1 MAREGKEGATF
12 TWPQRVIMS
21 SVSLKA
27 FNRFPVRAT
36 EDMRDIGLRCQQLP
50 PMLLW
55 VDPNDSE
62 SNTAIENAI
71 KCVTHLR
78 RDGGSTTLLRSKAVK
93 PHSPDVWTNPRY
105 ALQPNERLTL
115 LRKDDPKDNDFAFV
129 RTSTG
134 VEGFVLPDNL
144 IEAKATRV
152 TRVTSTEE
160 ALAAIQGELR
170 AYVSLPPS
178 RFRVMTN
185 NVRTEN
191 GRRNFNAGSEMAH
204 AMRSMV
210 SLPSSLSACRELN

>member
-1 MAREGKEGATF
+1 
-12 TWPQRVIMS
+12 MS

-36 EDMRDIGLRCQQLP
+36 EDMREIGLRCQQLA

-62 SNTAIENAI
+62 SNTAIENSI

-78 RDGGSTTLLRSKAVK
+78 RDGESTTLLRCKADK
-93 PHSPDVWTNPRY
+93 ARTPDVWTKPSY
-105 ALQPNERLTL
+105 CLQPNERLTL
-115 LRKDDPKDNDFAFV
+115 LRKDDPKEKDFAFV

-134 VEGFVLPDNL
+134 VEGFVLAVHLMETN
-144 IEAKATRV
+144 ARASKV

-210 SLPSSLSACRELN
+210 SWASPLCACLELT